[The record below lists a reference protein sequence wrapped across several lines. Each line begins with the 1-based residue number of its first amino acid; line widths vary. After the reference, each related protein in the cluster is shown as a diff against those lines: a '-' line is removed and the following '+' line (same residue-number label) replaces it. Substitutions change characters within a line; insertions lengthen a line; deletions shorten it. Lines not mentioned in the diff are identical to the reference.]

1 MTELDNDLLTRI
13 GPGTPMGD
21 LMREY
26 WLPVLESSDLPDPDG
41 PIVRV
46 RLLGEDLV
54 AFRDSSG
61 AVGLL
66 AEHCSHRR
74 ASLFFGRNEECG
86 LRCAYHGW
94 KYDVTGRCIDMPNE
108 PPESRFKDHIRHPA
122 YPTSE
127 QLGVVWAYLGRRDE
141 RPPLPRLEAFS
152 VPIEQRYV
160 RRTLRECNWL
170 QALEGDIDSSH
181 ISFLHSVFDISSFP
195 YRDFEYR
202 HRDRSPRLS
211 VKQTSYGMMYCAI
224 RAVDSSY
231 HHCRVAHFLL
241 PFYTIIPPNDPRTM
255 HLSAWV
261 PIDDENTEF
270 WSIVWDPLSAIPDV
284 QREKRGRVLPIPGF
298 ELDEYLPDGDRPLER
313 GRLAGDRTNDYLIDY
328 SAQREKR
335 FSGIPTFHLQDKA
348 MTESMGAITERRLE
362 NLGKADLPIV
372 QARRRL
378 NNVVRSGIDN
388 YSTRP
393 PGAQDGSLYAVRSA
407 SIVVPSDVD
416 WCDASAPY
424 LKAFTELPVAFVV

>member
-1 MTELDNDLLTRI
+1 MTELDNDALTRV

-26 WLPVLESSDLPDPDG
+26 WIPVLESSDLPEPDG
-41 PIVRV
+41 RIVRV

-61 AVGLL
+61 TVGLL

-86 LRCAYHGW
+86 LRCVYHGW
-94 KYDVTGRCIDMPNE
+94 KYDVTGRCVDMPNE
-108 PPESRFKDHIRHPA
+108 PRESRFKDHIRHPA
-122 YPTSE
+122 YQTRE
-127 QLGVVWAYLGRRDE
+127 QLGVIWAYLGKREE
-141 RPPLPRLEAFS
+141 RPPLPCLEAFS
-152 VPIEQRYV
+152 VPMEQRYV

-181 ISFLHSVFDISSFP
+181 ISFLHSVFDASSFA

-202 HRDRSPRLS
+202 HRDRSPQFS
-211 VKQTSYGMMYCAI
+211 VKQTDYGIVYCATRVI
-224 RAVDSSY
+224 DSS
-231 HHCRVAHFLL
+231 HNHCRVAHFLL
-241 PFYTIIPPNDPRTM
+241 PFYTIIPPNDPCKM

-261 PIDDENTEF
+261 PIDDENTQF
-270 WSIVWDPLSAIPDV
+270 WSIVWDPVSAIPEAE
-284 QREKRGRVLPIPGF
+284 REKRGRVRPIPGF
-298 ELDEYLPDGDRPLER
+298 ELDEYLPDGDGPLER
-313 GRLAGDRTNDYLIDY
+313 GRLVGNKSNNYMIDY
-328 SAQREKR
+328 KAQMRKR

-348 MTESMGAITERRLE
+348 MTESMGAITERGLE

-372 QARRRL
+372 QTRRRL
-378 NNVVRSGIDN
+378 KNILSAETDDYAARA
-388 YSTRP
+388 
-393 PGAQDGSLYAVRSA
+393 PGVKDGSLYAVRSA
-407 SIVVPSDVD
+407 SIVVPSDAN
-416 WCDASAPY
+416 WYDASEPY